1 MATSVSEKLRRLLGL
16 FSREDR
22 LLILINAD
30 PDAMASA
37 TALKRLLWRQ
47 VSAAAIAHV
56 NTITRPDNLAM
67 IRLLKLDLLPIKE
80 VDQGQFTRYAI
91 LDSQPNHHEN
101 FQGIDFDV
109 IIDHHPTTEPKA
121 PFVDIRPDY
130 GATSTIMTQYL
141 RAAKIKP
148 SVRLATGLF
157 YGIKTDTMN
166 FARKALVEDVNAFQF
181 LFRHVNVHMAR
192 RIEQAE
198 ITLDSLKY
206 YRTAL
211 EERRVR
217 KQRIHVHLGTVTN
230 PHICVSIA
238 DFFMGIHD
246 IAWAVVSG
254 IYQRRLIIIVR
265 NDGIRKDAGKLL
277 GEIFGRLGN
286 AGGHK
291 AMARAEIPLENLE
304 GPVDYTDSK
313 ALSRWIMRRLDK
325 KAQSSKEKKN
335 RNYSS
340 SKFQGLRFKVRER

>member
-1 MATSVSEKLRRLLGL
+1 MATHASEKLRRLLGP

-37 TALKRLLWRQ
+37 MALKRLLWRQ
-47 VSAAAIAHV
+47 VSLTSISHV
-56 NTITRPDNLAM
+56 NKITRPDNLAM
-67 IRLLKLDLLPIKE
+67 IRLLKLDMFPFHKVDPKE
-80 VDQGQFTRYAI
+80 FTRFAI
-91 LDSQPNHHEN
+91 LDSQPCHHES
-101 FQGIDFDV
+101 FEGIHFDV

-217 KQRIHVHLGTVTN
+217 KQRLHVHLGTVTN
-230 PHICVSIA
+230 PDICVSIA

-254 IYQRRLIIIVR
+254 IYQGRLIIIVR

-277 GEIFGRLGN
+277 GKIFGHLGN

-291 AMARAEIPLENLE
+291 AMARAEIPVENLE

-325 KAQSSKEKKN
+325 
-335 RNYSS
+335 RT
-340 SKFQGLRFKVRER
+340 